1 MVRQRTGRVPDMGRQ
16 RVRRAPQ
23 RPGRALQRAA
33 RLGSGSLE
41 QMPGAGTAGL
51 AFSAQVASG
60 PAASGQDVPPLTEA
74 LLRDIRWELQ
84 QQRRYLEIQRLHTT
98 GPVLDE
104 AQAFT
109 DDRQMSFRETLVNI
123 ARDGLSFARFGDGEL
138 RMMLRAEYSVKFQRN
153 SPDLRADL
161 REVLTAEDND
171 DASLLVGF
179 PQVFRDMHW
188 SGVWADLWP
197 QLRGILPS
205 DVVFGNSQ
213 VSRPFFFTHLG
224 DEGVELW
231 RRIWEG
237 LNICIITGAGS
248 RFELVDELFDNVAGV
263 SFIHSLPAQAHSDVA
278 NTLHKVRTE
287 STADLHLI
295 ALGPAGTVLAA
306 QLARMGRRA
315 IDVGHISDGYL
326 NARKGGTWP
335 ESKPVVVP
343 APLT

>member
-1 MVRQRTGRVPDMGRQ
+1 MVRPRRGRGV
-16 RVRRAPQ
+16 Q
-23 RPGRALQRAA
+23 RPGRAVQRAA
-33 RLGSGSLE
+33 S
-41 QMPGAGTAGL
+41 AG
-51 AFSAQVASG
+51 
-60 PAASGQDVPPLTEA
+60 PSGQDDRSATES

-98 GPVLDE
+98 GPILDE

-109 DDRQMSFRETLVNI
+109 EARQMSFRETLVNI

-153 SPDLRADL
+153 NPDLRQDL
-161 REVLTAEDND
+161 RDVLTAGDND

-179 PQVFRDMHW
+179 PQIFRDMHW

-197 QLRGILPS
+197 QLSGILPPA
-205 DVVFGNSQ
+205 VVFGNSQ
-213 VSRPFFFTHLG
+213 VSRPFFFSHLG

-231 RRIWEG
+231 RRIWDG
-237 LNICIITGAGS
+237 LNVCIITGTGS
-248 RFELVDELFDNVAGV
+248 RFELVDELFDNVASV
-263 SFIHSLPAQAHSDVA
+263 SFIHTVPAQAHTELPDLLRRV
-278 NTLHKVRTE
+278 KTE

-306 QLARMGRRA
+306 QLARIGRRA
-315 IDVGHISDGYL
+315 IDVGHVSDGYL
-326 NARKGGTWP
+326 HARKGGAWP

-343 APLT
+343 APLA